1 MIKVRVRGGYDFPYR
16 NSLYKSGSEFEMEEG
31 EYRGL
36 AHLFD
41 VVPEPVV
48 QKEVVVEP
56 EPIVVEPEVEPEVET
71 AAMEEPEVANRAILK
86 PTRTR
91 SRK

>member
-16 NSLYKSGSEFEMEEG
+16 NSLYKAGSEFEMEEG

-48 QKEVVVEP
+48 EKVVVKPVVEP
-56 EPIVVEPEVEPEVET
+56 EPEVET
-71 AAMEEPEVANRAILK
+71 AAMEEPEVANRAIFK